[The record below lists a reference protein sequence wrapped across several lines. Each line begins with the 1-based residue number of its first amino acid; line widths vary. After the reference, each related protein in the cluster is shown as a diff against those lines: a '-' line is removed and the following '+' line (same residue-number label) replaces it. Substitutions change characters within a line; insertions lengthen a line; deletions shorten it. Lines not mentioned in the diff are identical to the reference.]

1 MTAPLLHQ
9 PGAAERSAPV
19 PASSDD
25 PTTVAERARIA
36 HVIERALSA
45 MEPMVERIVDDAS
58 VSAEH
63 ALHVVVMDPTRDA
76 RTPFDASILV
86 ERSYGDPSAWKADYA
101 WYARAKARVS
111 WRERR
116 SLRTLLTRCAD
127 RLQPD
132 DIRVEGAVRQGRFVV
147 AASGAQPW
155 YDHAVAMVAIQL
167 FEAGLAHERI
177 AAAMEG
183 SRQ

>member
-1 MTAPLLHQ
+1 MTSSLSHQ
-9 PGAAERSAPV
+9 PGAAARSALV

-36 HVIERALSA
+36 QIVERALSA

-58 VSAEH
+58 LSAEH

-101 WYARAKARVS
+101 
-111 WRERR
+111 
-116 SLRTLLTRCAD
+116 
-127 RLQPD
+127 
-132 DIRVEGAVRQGRFVV
+132 
-147 AASGAQPW
+147 SGAQPC
-155 YDHAVAMVAIQL
+155 YDHAVAAVAIQL
-167 FEAGLAHERI
+167 FEAGLAHERV
-177 AAAMEG
+177 AAATEEV
-183 SRQ
+183 RQ

>member
-1 MTAPLLHQ
+1 MTAPLVHESGARSAIA
-9 PGAAERSAPV
+9 PGA
-19 PASSDD
+19 SSED
-25 PTTVAERARIA
+25 PNTVAERAQIA
-36 HVIERALSA
+36 RVVERALSA
-45 MEPMVERIVDDAS
+45 LEPMVERIVDDAS

-63 ALHVVVMDPTRDA
+63 ALHVVVMDPTRDS
-76 RTPFDASILV
+76 RSPFDASILV

-116 SLRTLLTRCAD
+116 SLRALLTRSPE

-132 DIRVEGAVRQGRFVV
+132 DIRVEGGVREGRFVV

-155 YDHAVAMVAIQL
+155 YDHAIATMAIEL
-167 FEAGLAHERI
+167 VEAALTHERV
-177 AAAMEG
+177 AAATEG
-183 SRQ
+183 TRR